1 MDFGGFRAV
10 RAPFDKDGKIAALG
24 PIDGSHVHEQL
35 AALVPQIDDLIVIS
49 HGWNNN
55 VPEAQALYDEFLGNV
70 RAQWAA
76 AGLEQ
81 HDADRTGVLALYW
94 PSKRFEESDL
104 ISGGAASVDD
114 TSTGGPGAA
123 AVDYQAKIEEQV
135 ANLRDADGQFPPEQ
149 QALLEEIA
157 QTSRSL
163 DDPASQTAFVVA
175 LAKLMPAPAEPDPGL
190 DVLTVQDAQA
200 NGPAILQEVATQVGG
215 GTFVAPPPDGE
226 GGAASIGDASTAPSD
241 MSGGAAGFDPLG
253 GIKKAAWLM
262 LNLTT
267 YYAMKERAGTLGPIA
282 AKLVLDALK
291 QKPSLRVHLVG
302 HSFGGRLVTS
312 LANALPD
319 GGPSVAS
326 MMLLQAAYSHYGL
339 APAPSAGQAARPAGA
354 FRSVVEKRKV
364 RGWIQ
369 ITHSNHDWAVGAG
382 YPLASSIARQTASAL
397 ELTVPS
403 TADSLWG
410 GMGANG
416 AQQTPET
423 YDTDMLASEGRYPPP
438 GAKLPH
444 PKRTI
449 RNING
454 NAFISGHGA
463 VRGKQV
469 TWAFLQGFVAARA

>member
-10 RAPFDKDGKIAALG
+10 RAPFDKDGNIAALG
-24 PIDGSHVHEQL
+24 PVDGSHVADEL

-55 VPEAQALYDEFLGNV
+55 VPEAQALYDEFLANV

-76 AGLEQ
+76 AGLKPS
-81 HDADRTGVLALYW
+81 DADRTGVLALYW

-104 ISGGAASVDD
+104 ISGGAASIDD
-114 TSTGGPGAA
+114 ASAAGPDGAP
-123 AVDYQAKIEEQV
+123 DYQAKIEAQV
-135 ANLRDADGQFPPEQ
+135 ANLRDADGQFPPTQ
-149 QALLEEIA
+149 QALLDEILEK
-157 QTSRSL
+157 SRSL

-175 LAKLMPAPAEPDPGL
+175 LAKLMPAAAEPDPGL
-190 DVLTVQDAQA
+190 DVLTVRDAQE
-200 NGPAILQEVATQVGG
+200 NGSAILQEVATQAGG
-215 GTFVAPPPDGE
+215 GAFVARASVEE
-226 GGAASIGDASTAPSD
+226 GGAAAVGDLSASFDA
-241 MSGGAAGFDPLG
+241 SGGAAGFDPLG

-267 YYAMKERAGTLGPIA
+267 YYTMKERAGTLGPIA
-282 AKLVLDALK
+282 AKLVLAALK
-291 QKPSLRVHLVG
+291 QKPALRVHLVG

-319 GGPSVAS
+319 GGPSAAS
-326 MMLLQAAYSHYGL
+326 MILLQAAFSHYGL
-339 APAPSAGQAARPAGA
+339 APAPSPGQAARPAGA
-354 FRSVVEKRKV
+354 FRGVVEKRKV

-382 YPLASSIARQTASAL
+382 YPLASSVARQAAAGIADV
-397 ELTVPS
+397 TVPS
-403 TADSLWG
+403 TAGSLWG

-423 YDTDMLASEGRYPPP
+423 YDADMLANEGPYPPP
-438 GAKLPH
+438 DAKLPA

-454 NAFISGHGA
+454 NAFISSHGS
-463 VRGKQV
+463 VRGKEV
-469 TWAFLQGFVAARA
+469 TWAFLQGFVAARAS